1 MQIYEDKKKEKRHF
15 IDASSPAKS
24 NWLRYINCARNM
36 WEENVYSFVC
46 DNLVFYMTT
55 KEVEPN
61 TELLTWY
68 GRNDGLMLGITK
80 LHPGRKCF
88 HKYKLAQLLVVIE
101 YFTVSRILN
110 FVANDLI
117 NTILFEL

>member
-1 MQIYEDKKKEKRHF
+1 MLLIVNPFLNVQIYEDKKKEKRHF

-24 NWLRYINCARNM
+24 NWLRYINCARNV

-61 TELLTWY
+61 TEFLTWY

-80 LHPGRKCF
+80 LHPGRMCF
-88 HKYKLAQLLVVIE
+88 HKYK
-101 YFTVSRILN
+101 
-110 FVANDLI
+110 
-117 NTILFEL
+117 

>member
-1 MQIYEDKKKEKRHF
+1 
-15 IDASSPAKS
+15 
-24 NWLRYINCARNM
+24 M

-110 FVANDLI
+110 FVANDPI